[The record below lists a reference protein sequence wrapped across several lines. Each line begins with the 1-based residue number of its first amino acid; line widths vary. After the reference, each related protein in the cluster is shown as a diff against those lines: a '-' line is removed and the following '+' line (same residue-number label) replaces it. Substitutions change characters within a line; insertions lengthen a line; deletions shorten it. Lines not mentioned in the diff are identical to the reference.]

1 MAITGALRVVVWMR
15 QLFDEIGLNEF
26 TNKPWS
32 VFADNFQANH
42 ICKEE
47 FVSTGNQDIYMPY
60 HYNREVVNLGHVIIK
75 WVQSKYNLSDIMT
88 KPVAA
93 SIINE
98 LGPILLGYGGF
109 AELIDR
115 LETSPRELTEKSCRE
130 LGGISSQ
137 PISVAYSAYSNPPF
151 TWIITPTGYITR
163 NDDHDIYTGRNR
175 CVSKKATSHGGW
187 GSKVK

>member
-1 MAITGALRVVVWMR
+1 MAITGALRVVVWIR

-175 CVSKKATSHGGW
+175 RVSKKATSHGGW
-187 GSKVK
+187 GSRG